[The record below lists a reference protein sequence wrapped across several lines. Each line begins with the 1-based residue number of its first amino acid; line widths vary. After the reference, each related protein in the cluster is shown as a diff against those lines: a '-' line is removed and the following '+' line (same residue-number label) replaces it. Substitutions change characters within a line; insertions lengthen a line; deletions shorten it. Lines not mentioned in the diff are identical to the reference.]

1 MDLRNLWMPPGPR
14 EVGDLR
20 MFMKILG
27 WRKLVQLLATPPSS
41 WSVGALVLNQNK
53 TLKKLKG
60 PVHFARGYVNPA
72 GFDVPVHLEVCECHI
87 DAKIFY
93 PEAFFIKKS

>member
-1 MDLRNLWMPPGPR
+1 MMNDA
-14 EVGDLR
+14 
-20 MFMKILG
+20 
-27 WRKLVQLLATPPSS
+27 LLLHMYIIMIQSIC
-41 WSVGALVLNQNK
+41 QYF
-53 TLKKLKG
+53 LKNTQYKG

-72 GFDVPVHLEVCECHI
+72 VFDVPVHLEVCECHI

>member
-1 MDLRNLWMPPGPR
+1 M
-14 EVGDLR
+14 EA
-20 MFMKILG
+20 
-27 WRKLVQLLATPPSS
+27 WRVYGQTNVFHYIDTWYVK
-41 WSVGALVLNQNK
+41 
-53 TLKKLKG
+53 KG

-93 PEAFFIKKS
+93 PEVFFIKKS

>member
-1 MDLRNLWMPPGPR
+1 MSGKVLSGSSFFFIRVN
-14 EVGDLR
+14 EIVG
-20 MFMKILG
+20 F
-27 WRKLVQLLATPPSS
+27 LVNHYLFPISFE
-41 WSVGALVLNQNK
+41 
-53 TLKKLKG
+53 G
-60 PVHFARGYVNPA
+60 PVHFARGYVKPA